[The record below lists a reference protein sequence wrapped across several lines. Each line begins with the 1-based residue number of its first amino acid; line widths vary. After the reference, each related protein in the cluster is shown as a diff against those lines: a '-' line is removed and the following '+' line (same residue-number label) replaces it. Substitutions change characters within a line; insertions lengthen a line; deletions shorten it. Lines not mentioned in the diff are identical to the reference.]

1 MGNLLNKNNLSEVD
15 RGNGW
20 QLEADHAPDKHH
32 HRNPS
37 DEQMIVPSNN
47 HPSLIRGGLVRKN
60 AGDMCDN
67 CYRIHKK
74 AAGKAVDLR
83 LLTVLE
89 FFRQLY
95 VRRQEVF
102 ETSFPDLHHEFGE
115 FFKKHGAKLSKEKSG
130 RVKVKTVQRSSSVGS
145 SREISTDD
153 LKLERFKVK
162 TVVVG
167 GGDVKQGGKGGQDDK
182 K

>member
-1 MGNLLNKNNLSEVD
+1 MGNLLNKNNFSKVD
-15 RGNGW
+15 PDNAL
-20 QLEADHAPDKHH
+20 QQEPDHAPDKNH

-37 DEQMIVPSNN
+37 DEQMVL
-47 HPSLIRGGLVRKN
+47 PSLIRRDLLRKT

-67 CYRIHKK
+67 CYRIHRK
-74 AAGKAVDLR
+74 AAGKAVDPR

-102 ETSFPDLHHEFGE
+102 ETSFPDLHREFDE
-115 FFKKHGAKLSKEKSG
+115 LFKKHGAKLSQVKSG
-130 RVKVKTVQRSSSVGS
+130 RVKVKTIQKSLSVGS
-145 SREISTDD
+145 SREISGDD

-167 GGDVKQGGKGGQDDK
+167 GDVKQGGKGGQDDK

>member
-1 MGNLLNKNNLSEVD
+1 MGNRLNKNNFSKVD
-15 RGNGW
+15 PDNAL
-20 QLEADHAPDKHH
+20 QLEPDHAPDKYH

-37 DEQMIVPSNN
+37 DEQMIL
-47 HPSLIRGGLVRKN
+47 PSLIRRDLLRKN

-67 CYRIHKK
+67 CYRIHRK
-74 AAGKAVDLR
+74 AAGKAVDPR

-102 ETSFPDLHHEFGE
+102 ATSFPDLRREFDE
-115 FFKKHGAKLSKEKSG
+115 LFKKHGAKLSQAKSG
-130 RVKVKTVQRSSSVGS
+130 RVKVKTIQRSLSVGS
-145 SREISTDD
+145 SREISGDD

-167 GGDVKQGGKGGQDDK
+167 GDVKQGGKGGQDDK

>member
-1 MGNLLNKNNLSEVD
+1 MGNLLNKNNFSKVD
-15 RGNGW
+15 GGDDALNA
-20 QLEADHAPDKHH
+20 QPDQAPERHR

-37 DEQMIVPSNN
+37 DEQMIVPS
-47 HPSLIRGGLVRKN
+47 LVRRDHLLRKN
-60 AGDMCDN
+60 AGDMCDI
-67 CYRIHKK
+67 CYRIHRK
-74 AAGKAVDLR
+74 AAGKAVDPR

-95 VRRQEVF
+95 VRRREVF
-102 ETSFPDLHHEFGE
+102 ETSFPDLHSEFDE
-115 FFKKHGAKLSKEKSG
+115 IFKKHGAKLSQAKSSG
-130 RVKVKTVQRSSSVGS
+130 RQGKVKSVQRSSSVGS
-145 SREISTDD
+145 SREISGDD

-167 GGDVKQGGKGGQDDK
+167 GDVKEGGKGGQGDK